1 MTIILC
7 SQLEIPMMLVEQTVG
22 LSNSLAPGEVH
33 DTKARVGL
41 ANVNSKLCKAFTVA
55 QGTLGMFAG
64 QVVDVNDASRDGK
77 CPAAAAMELIFGPI
91 VEAAKE
97 MKSIQREHMGTA
109 TNSDRTKQFADLGND
124 MKILVKDNLVQ
135 IIPAVHIAGRKIQF
149 EGIDAEW
156 RCSRQRGWRSPP

>member
-1 MTIILC
+1 M
-7 SQLEIPMMLVEQTVG
+7 
-22 LSNSLAPGEVH
+22 
-33 DTKARVGL
+33 
-41 ANVNSKLCKAFTVA
+41 NSKLCKAFTVA
-55 QGTLGMFAG
+55 KVTLGMFAG

-91 VEAAKE
+91 VEAAQE

-109 TNSDRTKQFADLGND
+109 TNSDRTKQFADLAND

-135 IIPAVHIAGRKIQF
+135 IIPAVHVAGRKIQF

-156 RCSRQRGWRSPP
+156 RQKIIPRHRETIETAFLNESHRTLATRIGWLSQCW